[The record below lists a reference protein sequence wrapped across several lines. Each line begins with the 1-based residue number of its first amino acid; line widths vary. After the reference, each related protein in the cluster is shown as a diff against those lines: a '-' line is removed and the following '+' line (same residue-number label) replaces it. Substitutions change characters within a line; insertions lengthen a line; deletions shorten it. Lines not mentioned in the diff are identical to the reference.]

1 MTAVEFK
8 SRLDTRADEILA
20 VLARSG
26 WRLWDGSVP
35 RNPEQRKSLE
45 RHFTA
50 IEEALRLDGDG
61 RLDDGKRTRLADA
74 LDITPPDHPDAYG
87 QRLETID
94 QALIALGDDCF
105 LCALLEI
112 EYERDRSDR
121 GGGIT
126 TWSTLYKRKPIKAS
140 VEFFEEGAVTESSET
155 EARNKLAVLYRTR
168 QSLYGLHRARAGMK
182 AMRLLYL
189 GLVLGLLA
197 VGVIAVV
204 SLLADGVGPVDG
216 LLVAFAGALGATTS
230 AAYKLRDQIPR
241 LSALR
246 TFWYAFFLQVALGA
260 SAGLFLWIVLESGFV
275 EFGSG
280 VGGEEWAV
288 AAAVAFAAGFSEPL
302 LLKTVERILG
312 SGDQDAEET

>member
-1 MTAVEFK
+1 MTADEFK

-20 VLARSG
+20 LLARSG
-26 WRLWDGSVP
+26 WRLWDRTVP

-45 RHFTA
+45 RHYTA

-61 RLDDGKRTRLADA
+61 KLDDGKRTRLVDA
-74 LDITPPDHPDAYG
+74 LDITPPNHPDAYG

-94 QALIALGDDCF
+94 QSLIALGDDSF

-112 EYERDRSDR
+112 EYERDRNDR
-121 GGGIT
+121 GAGIT
-126 TWSTLYKRKPIKAS
+126 TWSALFKRKPIKAS
-140 VEFFEEGAVTESSET
+140 IEFFEQGALTESAEN

-197 VGVIAVV
+197 VGIIAVV
-204 SLLADGVGPVDG
+204 SVLADGVGPVDG

-246 TFWYAFFLQVALGA
+246 TFWYAFALQVALGA

-280 VGGEEWAV
+280 IGEEWAV
-288 AAAVAFAAGFSEPL
+288 AAAVAFAAGFSEPFI
-302 LLKTVERILG
+302 LKTVERILG
-312 SGDQDAEET
+312 GGEQDAEET

>member
-1 MTAVEFK
+1 MTTVEFK
-8 SRLDTRADEILA
+8 SRLDTRGDDILA
-20 VLARSG
+20 VLARPG
-26 WRLWDGSVP
+26 WRLWDRSVP

-61 RLDDGKRTRLADA
+61 KLDDGKRTRLADA

-121 GGGIT
+121 GGGIP
-126 TWSTLYKRKPIKAS
+126 TWSTLYKRKPIRAS
-140 VEFFEEGAVTESSET
+140 VEFFDHGTLTESAET
-155 EARNKLAVLYRTR
+155 EARNKLAVLYRAR

-182 AMRLLYL
+182 ARRLLYL
-189 GLVLGLLA
+189 ALVLGLLA
-197 VGVIAVV
+197 VGIIAVV
-204 SLLADGVGPVDG
+204 SVLAADVGPVDG

-230 AAYKLRDQIPR
+230 AAFKLRDQIPR

-246 TFWYAFFLQVALGA
+246 TFWYAFALQVALGA

-280 VGGEEWAV
+280 VGGDQWAV

-312 SGDQDAEET
+312 SGDEDAEET